1 VVARE
6 QTGAEAE
13 ELDCRVDHLSPSTAS
28 ARSPAARTRAF
39 PARLRAGH
47 DLPRGQHGRD
57 IVGLVDLE
65 LVDVER
71 SCELGL
77 VDLELLD
84 VEFFWWN
91 STEWNTPSDAGFDLW
106 G

>member
-1 VVARE
+1 
-6 QTGAEAE
+6 
-13 ELDCRVDHLSPSTAS
+13 
-28 ARSPAARTRAF
+28 
-39 PARLRAGH
+39 
-47 DLPRGQHGRD
+47 
-57 IVGLVDLE
+57 VGLVDLE